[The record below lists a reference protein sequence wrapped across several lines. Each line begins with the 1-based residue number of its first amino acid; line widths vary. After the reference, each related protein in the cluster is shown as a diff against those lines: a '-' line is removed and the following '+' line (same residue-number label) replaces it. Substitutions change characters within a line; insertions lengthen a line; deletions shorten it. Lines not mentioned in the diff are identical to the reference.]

1 MSLRKNKVQ
10 TADGDTSQQLMKR
23 RTKRDWRD
31 HLKALLQ
38 KESPHSS
45 VQIQHQICENL
56 TEFLQNKKGIWAGYL
71 ALPQEPDLNPVFRHS
86 SHIEWAYPRMEAD
99 HLVFYISQNFI
110 KGPFGVMEPSEDS
123 HKMGLEDLDGV
134 LVPGLGFN
142 KKGRRLGK
150 GRGFYDKALASYP
163 GPKIGV
169 CFDCQVVE
177 EDLPE
182 EEHDIRVDV
191 LVTEKEIIQC
201 K

>member
-1 MSLRKNKVQ
+1 MSLLKNKVQ
-10 TADGDTSQQLMKR
+10 AKGTPWTPGLNKR
-23 RTKRDWRD
+23 QWRE

-45 VQIQHQICENL
+45 VQIQNQICEHL
-56 TEFLQNKKGIWAGYL
+56 TEYLKNQKGIWSGYL

-86 SHIEWAYPRMEAD
+86 TPIEWAFPRMEAD
-99 HLVFYISQNFI
+99 HLAFYISQNFI

-123 HKMGLEDLDGV
+123 RKISVEEVEGV

-142 KKGRRLGK
+142 KKGQRLGK
-150 GRGFYDKALASYP
+150 GRGYYDKALRDYR
-163 GPKIGV
+163 GPKVGV
-169 CFDCQVVE
+169 CFHCQVVE

-182 EEHDIRVDV
+182 ENHDIRVDV

-201 K
+201 KSV